1 MLDLV
6 LTIVHHLLV
15 FGLAVMLA
23 MELAWL
29 RADPVPIAR
38 LSRIDAGYG
47 GVAALIVVIGVARVI
62 WGAKG
67 WVAYQDNPFFWAK
80 IATFVVIGLLSIAPT
95 LQFVR
100 WSRALRA
107 DARPPSSAGPNSR
120 TASVISSDNMASS
133 SIGCGREG
141 GERGFV
147 VRFPQNKGT
156 QRERDRGEREVCGEE
171 GGQTGA
177 N

>member
-95 LQFVR
+95 LRFIR

-107 DARPPSSAGPNSR
+107 DPGFRPPATEVSR
-120 TASVISSDNMASS
+120 AALWVRIEVLLLFPLVAFAAAMA
-133 SIGCGREG
+133 RY
-141 GERGFV
+141 
-147 VRFPQNKGT
+147 
-156 QRERDRGEREVCGEE
+156 
-171 GGQTGA
+171 
-177 N
+177 

>member
-95 LQFVR
+95 IQFVR

-107 DARPPSSAGPNSR
+107 DPGFRPPATEVSR
-120 TASVISSDNMASS
+120 AALWVRIEVLLLFPLVAFAAAMA
-133 SIGCGREG
+133 RY
-141 GERGFV
+141 
-147 VRFPQNKGT
+147 
-156 QRERDRGEREVCGEE
+156 
-171 GGQTGA
+171 
-177 N
+177 